1 MHIIHMSMWN
11 EFMEF
16 MKKQNV
22 VALALGLVTGLAAK
36 TLIDALVADLITPI
50 YKPYIGFL
58 DPKMSVNIGLS
69 QFMVG
74 DFIQALISFAVILL
88 VVFIIGKKM
97 GKSL

>member
-1 MHIIHMSMWN
+1 MGIMQ
-11 EFMEF
+11 EFMDF
-16 MKKQNV
+16 IKKQNV
-22 VALALGLVTGLAAK
+22 VAVALGIVTGLAAK

-58 DPKMSVNIGLS
+58 DPTMAVTVGLS
-69 QFMVG
+69 KFMIG